1 MDRINICRE
10 LNESNSVD
18 TQGSETRRL
27 SSQYELENHVI
38 HLFFYPQSLACA
50 NKIHFQ
56 MRFILMLKDFDL
68 LPNKPAFH

>member
-1 MDRINICRE
+1 M
-10 LNESNSVD
+10 
-18 TQGSETRRL
+18 QGTKWIKFSGYPGFRNKKAVFTT
-27 SSQYELENHVI
+27 YELENHVI
-38 HLFFYPQSLACA
+38 HLFFYQSLACA